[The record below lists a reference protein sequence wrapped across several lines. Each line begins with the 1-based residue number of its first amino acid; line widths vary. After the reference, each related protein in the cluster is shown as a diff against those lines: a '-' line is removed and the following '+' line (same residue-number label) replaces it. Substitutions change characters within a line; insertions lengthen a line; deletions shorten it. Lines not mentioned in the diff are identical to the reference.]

1 MFSNHVL
8 LLIRRKFYRDKEFIP
23 VFKLVQTALAMCYF
37 NGLPVTLTDYIFN
50 VNFLQLVDDE
60 IKTIR
65 KVRMSLEV

>member
-1 MFSNHVL
+1 M
-8 LLIRRKFYRDKEFIP
+8 IRGEFYRDKEFIP

-37 NGLPVTLTDYIFN
+37 NGFPVTLTDYIFN

-65 KVRMSLEV
+65 NVRISLKV